1 MHIAIGTPCYG
12 GWVCSEYVTSL
23 FNLQTLCNSLNIKET
38 IMFLANESLIQRA
51 RNRIAHVFLRS
62 SADYLMFI
70 DADQKFIPSDIIKM
84 IEADKGII
92 GGPVPMKGI
101 NWDNVRNGAID
112 NYPNL
117 EELTGIFNVNTLP
130 GHKMLN
136 PETPFQVRHV
146 GTGFMLIARHVFEKL
161 KPHVGWYYRNGEKV
175 YDFFKVQNIN
185 NELLS
190 EDYNFCHMYREQGG
204 TVWLAPWCKIGHF
217 GSHLYDGQYARAN

>member
-51 RNRIAHVFLRS
+51 RNRIAHVFLQS
-62 SADYLMFI
+62 NADYLMFI
-70 DADQKFIPSDIIKM
+70 DADQKFVPTDIIKM
-84 IEADKGII
+84 IKADKGLI

-101 NWDNVRNGAID
+101 NWDNVRSGALD

-130 GHKMLN
+130 GHKMVN
-136 PETPFQVRHV
+136 SETPFQVKHV
-146 GTGFMLIARHVFEKL
+146 GTGFMLIARHVFETL

-190 EDYNFCHMYREQGG
+190 EDYNFCHMYREHGG
-204 TVWLAPWCKIGHF
+204 SVWLAPWCKIGHF
-217 GSHLYDGQYARAN
+217 GSHLYDGQYSRAR